1 MARSYAT
8 VGQMITFAYEQVLR
22 SRPAEAREDSELM
35 FTALTAFCLEYVTMS
50 PRSRDAFVRVMLG
63 EDVELGNVVANESG
77 DSGRADLSARILP
90 ADGEEDDGA
99 VLLIAL
105 GIGAPVPSSRVTRLQ
120 MRLGSSSRSRLLLIN
135 RKADRVGAKHRD
147 DPRVL
152 EATWEKTRGKL
163 AREDS
168 GHAELWTGLGDI
180 GLTAG
185 LPVAQLPVSPHKLL
199 TSKQVAREFRGHLD
213 VFHRAC
219 RAALAISPR
228 FSTHAGERYAVL
240 QAGDSRGRWGLR
252 FNAVFKGTPTIVV
265 RGGEVLHPLGIAMPE
280 DDEDRAEEKALL
292 DRLRRRP
299 GDRTGRAPKH
309 RPMIGAPA
317 SPEME
322 AVRRLLWSVWN
333 PLLLAERGFELA
345 PARRQP
351 ALTATTLALRLVR
364 PEDPVGISYLVSV
377 GGDRDW
383 SSLVPRVTR
392 EEHEDLPAEE
402 YAVAPRK
409 NWSSAEFVWE
419 VHRALYSLTI
429 PVRSLRKG

>member
-8 VGQMITFAYEQVLR
+8 VGQMITYAYEQVLR
-22 SRPAEAREDSELM
+22 SRSAEARESSELM
-35 FTALTAFCLEYVTMS
+35 FTALTSFCLEYVTMS

-63 EDVELGNVVANESG
+63 EEVELGNVVANETG
-77 DSGRADLSARILP
+77 DTGRADLSARILP

-105 GIGAPVPSSRVTRLQ
+105 GIGAPVPAARVARLQ
-120 MRLGSSSRSRLLLIN
+120 ERLGPSSRSRLLLIN
-135 RKADRVGAKHRD
+135 RKADRVGTNHRED
-147 DPRVL
+147 LRVL

-163 AREDS
+163 AREDD
-168 GHAELWTGLGDI
+168 GHADLWTGLGDI

-185 LPVAQLPVSPHKLL
+185 LPVAQLPVSPSKLL
-199 TSKQVAREFRGHLD
+199 TSTSVAHEFRAHLD

-219 RAALAISPR
+219 RAALGISPR

-252 FNAVFKGTPTIVV
+252 FTEVFKGTPTIVV
-265 RGGEVLHPLGIAMPE
+265 RDGEVLHPLGIAMPE
-280 DDEDRAEEKALL
+280 DEEGRAAEKALL
-292 DRLRRRP
+292 DRLRRWP
-299 GDRTGRAPKH
+299 GDRSGKAPKH

-317 SPEME
+317 SPEIE

-333 PLLLAERGFELA
+333 PVLLAERGFELA

-364 PEDPVGISYLVSV
+364 PEDPEGVSYLVSV
-377 GGDRDW
+377 GGDREWD
-383 SSLVPRVTR
+383 SLVPRVTR
-392 EEHEDLPAEE
+392 EAFGDLPSEE

-409 NWSSAEFVWE
+409 NWSSSEFVWE

-429 PVRSLRKG
+429 PVRSLRKS